1 MELILV
7 FNIGLL
13 VAGGLLGIYMVK
25 ENSKSMF
32 FAMGGTI
39 VVYIYALVLPVALFV
54 LNAVLFGLLLP
65 DYVGYTFLPLLVPVV
80 YSIGVK
86 LAQWQG
92 ERTYDKFQAF
102 GVRFLYPA
110 EKLGIDLRKEDIRV
124 RFMGGKKVEYIFTVY
139 SERDEAMTK
148 AQSDKFQKVAQQA
161 FPSYQIKVKADRKR
175 EPRNA

>member
-1 MELILV
+1 MGLILG

-13 VAGGLLGIYMVK
+13 VAVGLLSIYMVK

-32 FAMGGTI
+32 FAMGQTI
-39 VVYIYALVLPVALFV
+39 FIYCFTLLLPVLMV
-54 LNAVLFGLLLP
+54 PLNAVLLGILMPNYFWLSFMPLWVP
-65 DYVGYTFLPLLVPVV
+65 FLFT
-80 YSIGVK
+80 IGMVIFN
-86 LAQWQG
+86 WYG
-92 ERTYDKFQAF
+92 GRTYDKFVAF
-102 GVRFLYPA
+102 GDKFLVPA
-110 EKLGIDLRKEDIRV
+110 EKLGIDLRKEDIQV
-124 RFMGGKKVEYIFTVY
+124 RFMGGKKVEYIFSVY